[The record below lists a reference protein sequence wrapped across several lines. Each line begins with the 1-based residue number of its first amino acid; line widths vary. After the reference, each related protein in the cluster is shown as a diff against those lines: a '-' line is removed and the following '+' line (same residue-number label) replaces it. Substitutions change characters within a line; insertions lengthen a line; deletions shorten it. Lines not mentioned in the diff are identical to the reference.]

1 MHSNLNN
8 IKGDISGSIG
18 DLGTFLPFVV
28 GVITLGGMDA
38 TGVLFAF
45 GLMYIFTGYFYQV
58 PVPVQPMKIIGAAV
72 LVHGLTTG
80 EIAASGILMGLTLL
94 VFAFTGLVDKLAYL
108 TPASVTAGIQAGLGI
123 SLALLGIKFI
133 SSDPILGLTILIIM
147 FLLMG
152 NPKIP
157 VSLVAIGGGV
167 ILAMIIH
174 TELRLPA
181 LSIGFNLPHLI
192 LPQWSDFY
200 RGFTLAFLPQLP
212 LTLTNS
218 VLVTAAFAQEL
229 YPDRAHKVSERN
241 LCLTLGIGNLIGMP
255 LGGFVMCHGSG
266 GMAAHHRFGG
276 RTGLTTII
284 MGAFLLSIAV
294 LLGPSSIK
302 VLDIIPRAVLG
313 CLLFYSGIDLT
324 TNIKGLDNKNSIYTF
339 VVVVIISIAINP
351 GVGFLAGIPV
361 MYLLNKGLV
370 KL

>member
-1 MHSNLNN
+1 MHSKLDS

-18 DLGTFLPFVV
+18 DLGTFLPFVI

-45 GLMYIFTGYFYQV
+45 GLMYIFTAYFYKV
-58 PVPVQPMKIIGAAV
+58 PVPVQPMKVIGAAV
-72 LVHGLTTG
+72 LVNGLSTG
-80 EIAASGILMGLTLL
+80 EIAASGILMGLALL
-94 VFAFTGLVDKLAYL
+94 LFAFTGLVDKLAEL
-108 TPASVTAGIQAGLGI
+108 TPISVTAGIQAGLGI

-133 SSDPILGLTILIIM
+133 SGDPLLGLSILITM

-152 NPKIP
+152 NPKVP
-157 VSLVAIGGGV
+157 VSLVAIGGGI

-174 TELRLPA
+174 PEIRLPG
-181 LSIGFNLPHLI
+181 LSVGFNLPHFI

-200 RGFTLAFLPQLP
+200 RGFTLGFLPQLP

-229 YPDRAHKVSERN
+229 YPDRAQKVTERN
-241 LCLTLGIGNLIGMP
+241 LCLTLGIGNLFSMP
-255 LGGFVMCHGSG
+255 IGGFVMCHGSG

-276 RTGLTTII
+276 RTGLTLVII
-284 MGAFLLSIAV
+284 GVLLLLSAV

-302 VLDIIPRAVLG
+302 VLELIPRAVLG
-313 CLLFYSGIDLT
+313 CLLFYSGIDLA
-324 TNIKGLDNKNSIYTF
+324 TNVKGMDSRNSLYTF

-351 GVGFLAGIPV
+351 GVGFLVGVPL